1 MIPGAYQAP
10 SPHGTEPES
19 RSQQEK
25 RRPDLGRRLRARADA
40 GLERR
45 RTIVR
50 MPPRISSPILVGRD
64 RDIAALIGEID
75 ASAEGAPRFVVIR
88 GEAGIGKTRLIR
100 EATTAA
106 REHGFLVLVGEC
118 LDIGSGGLPYLPVA
132 AALRALVRERSPE
145 TVNQLLGPARGD
157 LAAIVPELAAD
168 GAAPPVEGVAPGTP
182 PSGIGQARLFE
193 RMLGLFVALSGA
205 GPTVLV
211 IEDVHWIDR
220 ATRDLLTF
228 LSRNLTTERLAI
240 ILTCR
245 VDDLPRGH
253 PILAWLAEI
262 GRTRSTV
269 ALELGRLERD
279 AVERQLRV
287 IAGGDPA
294 PGVVDSVW
302 RRSEGNPLFVEELF
316 AAGVTES
323 PGSVVDV
330 LLARVARLDPGA
342 RSLVDA
348 AAVAGRPVDD
358 RLLVEVLEVTEAE
371 VDERLRAALDARVLE
386 LEPVSGGCRFR
397 HELLR
402 EVVEAELL
410 PGTRRRLHVRFAR
423 RLEARP
429 ELADTSPVGA
439 AAELAH
445 HYHEAGLATEA
456 YTHSIRAAGASEAV
470 HAYADAHHHLERALA
485 LEPRL
490 PTGTDDDGRRVS
502 LRRQAADDADLGGD
516 FARAMELTRS
526 ALALVD
532 PGLDPVTAGVLHSRI
547 GYLQWS
553 LGDSATALNAHR
565 EAVRLVPTDPPTA
578 ERARVLASLG
588 GALMGA
594 GRWGESSEVCKAAIA
609 CAVAA
614 AAPAEESRA
623 RNMLGSD
630 FVALGAID
638 EGIAQLREACGLAER
653 TGPADSLIVGY
664 YNLALNLATVDR
676 LDEALAAAEAGR
688 DAAQAAGLERRF
700 GQDLAGLTGDIL
712 LRLGRLE
719 LSIGVLSQGLALAPG
734 GMGNVYLSA
743 VRARIAGIRGDD
755 EEFERRLG
763 GIDLGT
769 LDPDVAA
776 YVAAVQA
783 EAFAWS
789 DRPAEALSS
798 AQAGLHQLDGLDDVL
813 WTAPLV
819 AHALRACAELAEGAR
834 AHRSESGL
842 AAATAGI
849 APLRTHLERLADRVT
864 TTSGRGWVASARG
877 ELARAEARDGTPDW
891 RAALEAFD
899 AVPDPLSAAY
909 ARLRAAE
916 AALRAEGVRADV
928 GALIREAAAVAEDA
942 GTGPLAAAVA
952 TLAARAR
959 ISTKAPSDT
968 PRPAPASRGRPGQ
981 KPAASAVSDPRAAA
995 MALGLSAREVEVLEL
1010 VAAGMSNGEIA
1021 ERLFITRKTAAVH
1034 VTHILDKLG
1043 VPNRV
1048 AAAMVAARV
1057 GLDAGGVP
1065 DDPDPAPPA

>member
-1 MIPGAYQAP
+1 MA
-10 SPHGTEPES
+10 T
-19 RSQQEK
+19 
-25 RRPDLGRRLRARADA
+25 
-40 GLERR
+40 
-45 RTIVR
+45 
-50 MPPRISSPILVGRD
+50 RISSPILVGRE
-64 RDIAALIGEID
+64 RDVVALTREID
-75 ASAEGAPRFVVIR
+75 AAADGAPRFVVIR
-88 GEAGIGKTRLIR
+88 GEAGIGKTRLVQ

-106 REHGFLVLVGEC
+106 RARGFLVLVGEC
-118 LDIGSGGLPYLPVA
+118 LDIGSGGLPYLPIA
-132 AALRALVRERSPE
+132 AALRALARQRSPE
-145 TVNQLLGPARGD
+145 TLDQLLGAARRD
-157 LAAIVPELAAD
+157 LAAIVPELAAA
-168 GAAPPVEGVAPGTP
+168 GAAPPVEGAADGAAPGTP
-182 PSGIGQARLFE
+182 PSGLGQARLFE
-193 RMLGLFVALSGA
+193 RMLGLFDALSGA

-220 ATRDLLTF
+220 ATRDLVTF

-253 PILAWLAEI
+253 PILAWLVEI
-262 GRTRSTV
+262 ERTRSTV

-316 AAGVTES
+316 AAGVTEG

-342 RSLVDA
+342 RALVDA

-358 RLLVEVLEVTEAE
+358 RLLAEVLDVTETE

-410 PGTRRRLHVRFAR
+410 PGTRRRLHERFAR

-445 HYHEAGLATEA
+445 HFDAAGVVAEA

-470 HAYADAHHHLERALA
+470 HAYADAHRHLERALA

-490 PTGTDDDGRRVS
+490 SPGTDDDGRRVS
-502 LRRQAADDADLGGD
+502 LRRQAADDADLGGA

-532 PGLDPVTAGVLHSRI
+532 PMLDPVTAGVLHSRI

-553 LGDSATALNAHR
+553 LGDSATALDAHR

-594 GRWGESSEVCKAAIA
+594 GRWAESREVCEAAIA

-638 EGIAQLREACGLAER
+638 EGIAQLREACRLAER

-664 YNLALNLATVDR
+664 YNLALNLATVDS

-688 DAAQAAGLERRF
+688 EAAQAAGLERRF
-700 GQDLAGLTGDIL
+700 GQDLAALTGDIL
-712 LRLGRLE
+712 LRLGRLD
-719 LSIGVLSQGLALAPG
+719 LSLAVLSQGLTLAPG
-734 GMGNVYLSA
+734 GTGNVYLSA

-819 AHALRACAELAEGAR
+819 AHGLRACAELAEGAR

-842 AAATAGI
+842 TAATAGI
-849 APLRTHLERLADRVT
+849 APLRTHLDRLAARIT
-864 TTSGRGWVASARG
+864 TASSRGWVASARG

-891 RAALEAFD
+891 RAAVEAFD
-899 AVPDPLSAAY
+899 AVPDPLAGAY

-942 GTGPLAAAVA
+942 GAGPLAAAVA

-959 ISTKAPSDT
+959 ISTKGPAGTARAARSART
-968 PRPAPASRGRPGQ
+968 APASAPQPGQ
-981 KPAASAVSDPRAAA
+981 EPAASTPPDPRSAA

-1021 ERLFITRKTAAVH
+1021 ARLFITRKTAAVH

-1057 GLDAGGVP
+1057 GLNASGLDASGLAARVGLNASGRP
-1065 DDPDPAPPA
+1065 DDPAG